1 MTESCYVNVFYLQFD
16 MISTDNTKKSL
27 AILFKPETEGVHK
40 VTVNLFGAHKMSEN
54 VLTFDVRGSV
64 IAVGPGLEPNG
75 VALLQKSYFEVQ
87 TESEL

>member
-1 MTESCYVNVFYLQFD
+1 MTESCYVNVFYSQFD
-16 MISTDNTKKSL
+16 MISTDNTKSL

-75 VALLQKSYFEVQ
+75 VTLLQKSHFEVQ